1 MVCHHLE
8 PQRIAI
14 PPPDVSTVQ
23 FDIIKNLGEK
33 GRAFPPMRLIEVDQY
48 FWQKMNR
55 AQRAAFL
62 AHELAHLE
70 PGPARRDD
78 GGEPCESCADKRAGA
93 IMAAWGF
100 SRRATVNAA
109 GSIINSRAG
118 ASSSYAAGWDTY
130 HKENRGF

>member
-48 FWQKMNR
+48 FWQKIWVR
-55 AQRAAFL
+55 
-62 AHELAHLE
+62 
-70 PGPARRDD
+70 
-78 GGEPCESCADKRAGA
+78 
-93 IMAAWGF
+93 
-100 SRRATVNAA
+100 TV
-109 GSIINSRAG
+109 SQSVKCLVLRV
-118 ASSSYAAGWDTY
+118 
-130 HKENRGF
+130 